1 MKMKKPMPTGR
12 QAKIFTLGGA
22 TYDIFVQ
29 AEDQS
34 IMSLSTPDSF
44 KKWLSFPHGAK
55 VKVNQ
60 VLEAFGGGATN
71 TAVTFARQGFDVG
84 FVGTVGEEYGD
95 KVFANLKKEGVDYS
109 HAVTTTKD
117 KTGFSVI
124 INTFDGDRT
133 LLAYGGANRF
143 FTAKDLPMEA
153 LKKADWIFLNHLA
166 EDKGDIPAALTAL
179 LKAHPKIKLAWNPGH
194 EQITLGVKKYRE
206 LLRRTE
212 ILFMNKEEAV
222 AFSRMNYLPAGLKK
236 DDPKHHVGSHLH
248 FLPPYADDVGP
259 ILKFFAALGVKNV
272 VITDGRNG
280 SQATDG
286 QSHYFCAVVTH
297 KRVDTLGAGDAYA
310 SGFTTAK
317 VNHLPLKTA
326 LLYGTLNAGSAVMK
340 PGAQG
345 GLLTAAEMERALK
358 KCEINV
364 KTSKL

>member
-1 MKMKKPMPTGR
+1 MKKP
-12 QAKIFTLGGA
+12 KIFTLGGA
-22 TYDIFVQ
+22 TFDIFVQ
-29 AEDQS
+29 AEDQTILS
-34 IMSLSTPDSF
+34 ASTPDSF
-44 KKWLSFPHGAK
+44 KKWLGFPHGGK

-71 TAVTFARQGFDVG
+71 TAVTFARQGLDVS
-84 FVGTVGEEYGD
+84 FVGTVGGEYGD
-95 KVFANLKKEGVDYS
+95 RVLKNLENEGVDYRY
-109 HAVTTTKD
+109 AVTTVKD

-133 LLAYGGANRF
+133 VLAYGGANRF

-179 LKAHPKIKLAWNPGH
+179 LKTHPHIKLAWNPGH
-194 EQITLGVKKYRE
+194 EQIVQGVKKWKE
-206 LLRRTE
+206 LLKRTE

-222 AFSRMNYLPAGLKK
+222 AFSRVEYLPAGMKK
-236 DDPKHHVGSHLH
+236 EDPRHHVGSHLH
-248 FLPPYADDVGP
+248 FLPPYADDLAP

-286 QSHYFCAVVTH
+286 RFHYFCPVITH

-317 VNHLPLKTA
+317 IKHLPLKTA
-326 LLYGTLNAGSAVMK
+326 LLYGTLNAGSCVMK

-345 GLLTAAEMERALK
+345 GLMTAEEMENALNK
-358 KCEINV
+358 SEIKV
-364 KTSKL
+364 KSSKL

>member
-1 MKMKKPMPTGR
+1 MKKP
-12 QAKIFTLGGA
+12 KIFTLGGA

-34 IMSLSTPDSF
+34 IMSITTPDSF
-44 KKWLSFPHGAK
+44 HKWLSFPHGAK

-71 TAVTFARQGFDVG
+71 TAVTFARHGFDVS

-95 KVFANLKKEGVDYS
+95 RVFGNLEKEGVDCRY
-109 HAVTTTKD
+109 AVTTKED
-117 KTGFSVI
+117 KTGFSTI

-133 LLAYGGANRF
+133 LLAYPGANRF

-153 LKKADWIFLNHLA
+153 IKKADWIFLNHLA
-166 EDKGDIPAALTAL
+166 DDKGDIPAALTAL
-179 LKAHPKIKLAWNPGH
+179 LKANPKIKLAWNPGH
-194 EQITLGVKKYRE
+194 EQITSGVKKYKE
-206 LLRRTE
+206 LLKRTE

-222 AFSRMNYLPAGLKK
+222 AFSRIDYLPAGLKK
-236 DDPKHHVGSHLH
+236 DDPRYHVGSHLH
-248 FLPPYADDVGP
+248 FLPPYADDVAP
-259 ILKFFAALGVKNV
+259 ILKFFAGLGVKNV

-286 QSHYFCAVVTH
+286 RFHYFCPIITH

-310 SGFTTAK
+310 SAFTVANIK
-317 VNHLPLKTA
+317 KLPLKVA

-345 GLLTAAEMERALK
+345 GLMTAEEMKKALK
-358 KCEINV
+358 KCELKV
-364 KTSKL
+364 KSSKL